1 MTPGGFSPGRF
12 WKRKAEKTVFGLW
25 QYLWAETIIAKPKT
39 KNDNM
44 SENFDLKAYLE
55 ERRELVNR
63 ALQAYLPAV
72 RGPAFRLNQAMHY
85 SLFVGGKR
93 LRPILCLA
101 AAEAVGGDAG
111 EALPVACAL
120 EMIHTYSLIHDDLP
134 AMDDDDLRRGQPTC
148 HKQFDEATAILAGD
162 GLLTAAFH
170 TIAAA
175 APRYA
180 DREGVLLEVMQLVA
194 AAAGYQGMVGGQ
206 MLDLQAE
213 GRQVTLKELETIH
226 RHKTGALLTAAIRA
240 GALMGGGSRA
250 EVTLLTGYGEKFGLT
265 FQITDDLLD
274 VEGEAAEM
282 GKATGM
288 DEKRRKATYPA
299 VLGLEATREWA
310 RRLVEEAIAD
320 LTSFQERAEPLRELA
335 RYLLVRRA

>member
-1 MTPGGFSPGRF
+1 
-12 WKRKAEKTVFGLW
+12 V
-25 QYLWAETIIAKPKT
+25 
-39 KNDNM
+39 
-44 SENFDLKAYLE
+44 DLKAYLE
-55 ERRELVNR
+55 ERRNLVNR
-63 ALQAYLPAV
+63 TLEAYLPKV
-72 RGPAFRLNQAMHY
+72 RGPAFRVTQAMHY

-101 AAEAVGGDAG
+101 AAEAVGGDPG

-162 GLLTAAFH
+162 GLLTEAFH

-175 APRYA
+175 APRYEG
-180 DREGVLLEVMQLVA
+180 REAVLLEVIRLVA
-194 AAAGYQGMVGGQ
+194 DAAGYQGMVGGQ
-206 MLDLQAE
+206 MLDLLAE
-213 GRQVTLKELETIH
+213 GRQVTMKELETIH
-226 RHKTGALLTAAIRA
+226 RYKTGALLSAAVRA
-240 GALMGGGSRA
+240 GALMGDGSRA
-250 EVTLLTGYGEKFGLT
+250 EVTSLTGYGEKFGLA

-282 GKATGM
+282 GKTPGM
-288 DEKRRKATYPA
+288 DAKRRKATYPA
-299 VLGLEATREWA
+299 VLGLEATRQWA
-310 RRLVEEAIAD
+310 QNLVADAIAA
-320 LTSFQERAEPLRELA
+320 LESFQSRAEPLRELA

>member
-1 MTPGGFSPGRF
+1 M
-12 WKRKAEKTVFGLW
+12 
-25 QYLWAETIIAKPKT
+25 
-39 KNDNM
+39 
-44 SENFDLKAYLE
+44 DLKTYLK
-55 ERRELVNR
+55 ERQDLVNR
-63 ALQAYLPAV
+63 TLAVYLPQV
-72 RGPAFRLNQAMHY
+72 RGPAFRVTEAMHY
-85 SLFVGGKR
+85 SLFAGGKR

-101 AAEAVGGDAG
+101 GAEAVGGNVG
-111 EALPVACAL
+111 EAMPVACAL

-134 AMDDDDLRRGQPTC
+134 AMDDDDLRRGQPTS
-148 HKQFDEATAILAGD
+148 HKKFDEATAILAGD
-162 GLLTAAFH
+162 GLLTEAFRI
-170 TIAAA
+170 TAEAAA
-175 APRYA
+175 KFPG
-180 DREGVLLEVMQLVA
+180 REAALLEVIHLIAQ
-194 AAAGYQGMVGGQ
+194 AAGYQGMVGGQ

-226 RHKTGALLTAAIRA
+226 RHKTGALLTAAVRA
-240 GALMGGGSRA
+240 VGLMGGGSRA
-250 EVTLLTGYGEKFGLT
+250 DVTLLTGYGEKFGLT

-310 RRLVEEAIAD
+310 RRLVEGALAD
-320 LTSFQERAEPLRELA
+320 LASLQERAEPLRELA